1 LEPPAS
7 RLPTASPAPR
17 ELPPWGSILALAFAA
32 SSALAQPAPGPK
44 VDAPGK
50 LPEPPPSIPDLAYDA
65 RLLSSAA
72 SAESFQG
79 PLDGGWTLGAQG
91 AGDLYAL
98 QLTDRRD
105 HVEGAWRDLRRPG
118 DPAASGF
125 LDQIQRSSS
134 GLSLR
139 FTPQG
144 QAPITVALGP
154 NLRGQAEQDGRRF
167 PVALRRGVP

>member
-1 LEPPAS
+1 M
-7 RLPTASPAPR
+7 
-17 ELPPWGSILALAFAA
+17 LALAFA
-32 SSALAQPAPGPK
+32 SAAFAQPAPGPR

-50 LPEPPPSIPDLAYDA
+50 LPEPPPSVPDLAYDA

-79 PLDGGWTLGAQG
+79 PLDGGWVLGAQG
-91 AGDLYAL
+91 EGDLYAL
-98 QLTDRRD
+98 QLTDKRD
-105 HVEGAWRDLRRPG
+105 HLEGAWRDLRRPG

-125 LDQIQRSSS
+125 LDEVRRSPA

-144 QAPITVALGP
+144 QGPVTVALGP
-154 NLRGQAEQDGRRF
+154 NLRGQAEQDGRRRA
-167 PVALRRGVP
+167 VALRRSPP